1 MTGTGGHGSGTGP
14 GTGAVFHPGHD
25 EWHGQTVV
33 VFTSGPRT
41 VIGRWDAIV
50 GSQLQMRDVAVHDS
64 GRDDEPQAAWVARLK
79 QFGIPVQ
86 HGSFAIGAGEVSRVV
101 RLRDA

>member
-1 MTGTGGHGSGTGP
+1 MAAPGAGQGTGH
-14 GTGAVFHPGHD
+14 VFHPGHD

-33 VFTSGPRT
+33 VYTKGPRT
-41 VIGRWDAIV
+41 LVGRWDAIV
-50 GSQLQMRDVAVHDS
+50 DDQLQMRDVAVHDS
-64 GRDDEPQAAWVARLK
+64 ARDDEPPAAWVARLK

-86 HGSFAIGAGEVSRVV
+86 HGTFALGAAEVEHVV

>member
-1 MTGTGGHGSGTGP
+1 MAAGGQAGAAGSGH
-14 GTGAVFHPGHD
+14 VFHPGHD

-33 VFTSGPRT
+33 VFTQGSRT
-41 VIGRWDAIV
+41 IVGRWDAIV
-50 GSQLQMRDVAVHDS
+50 GSELQMRDVAVHDAT
-64 GRDDEPQAAWVARLK
+64 RDEEPQDAWVARLK

-86 HGSFAIGAGEVSRVV
+86 HGSFALGAAEVKRVV

>member
-1 MTGTGGHGSGTGP
+1 MSGH
-14 GTGAVFHPGHD
+14 VFHPGHD

-33 VFTSGPRT
+33 VFAGART
-41 VIGRWDAIV
+41 VVGRWHEIS
-50 GSQLQMRDVAVHDS
+50 GGRLHMHDVAVHE
-64 GRDDEPQAAWVARLK
+64 GGEETREAFVARLK

-86 HGSFAIGAGEVSRVV
+86 ARDFALPAAEIASVV

>member
-1 MTGTGGHGSGTGP
+1 MAAGGGAGEGSGTGH
-14 GTGAVFHPGHD
+14 VFHPGHD

-33 VFTSGPRT
+33 VFTKGPRT
-41 VIGRWDAIV
+41 VVGRWDAIV
-50 GSQLQMRDVAVHDS
+50 GGQLEMRDVAVHDS
-64 GRDDEPQAAWVARLK
+64 ARDEEPQAAWVARLK

-86 HGSFAIGAGEVSRVV
+86 HGAFALGAAEVERVV

>member
-1 MTGTGGHGSGTGP
+1 MAGGGHGASGPAGGTGH
-14 GTGAVFHPGHD
+14 VFHPGHD

-33 VFTSGPRT
+33 VFTSGSRT
-41 VIGRWDAIV
+41 VVGRWDAIV
-50 GSQLQMRDVAVHDS
+50 GPQVQMRDVAVHDAA
-64 GRDDEPQAAWVARLK
+64 RDEEPPAAWIARLK

-86 HGSFAIGAGEVSRVV
+86 HGSFALGADEVTRVV

>member
-1 MTGTGGHGSGTGP
+1 MAAGGQGGGHGTGTGH
-14 GTGAVFHPGHD
+14 VFHPGHD

-50 GSQLQMRDVAVHDS
+50 GNELQMRDVAVHDS

-86 HGSFAIGAGEVSRVV
+86 HGSFALGANEVARVV

>member
-1 MTGTGGHGSGTGP
+1 MAAGGQAGAAGSGH
-14 GTGAVFHPGHD
+14 VFHPGHD

-33 VFTSGPRT
+33 VFTQGSRT
-41 VIGRWDAIV
+41 IV
-50 GSQLQMRDVAVHDS
+50 GSELQMRDVAVHDAT
-64 GRDDEPQAAWVARLK
+64 RDEEPQDAWVARLK

-86 HGSFAIGAGEVSRVV
+86 HGSFALGAAEVKRVV

>member
-1 MTGTGGHGSGTGP
+1 MAAGGQGTGH
-14 GTGAVFHPGHD
+14 VFHPGHD

-33 VFTSGPRT
+33 VFTQGPRT

-50 GSQLQMRDVAVHDS
+50 GGQVQMRDAAVHDS
-64 GRDDEPQAAWVARLK
+64 DRDTEPQAAWVARLK

-86 HGSFAIGAGEVSRVV
+86 HGSFALGVAEVSRVV